1 MRRRFRTR
9 PAHVALVLFA
19 ATLAFGI
26 HRLSPHVAD
35 TPVSLENLHG
45 DLEVIAAAPRP
56 VGGERLAVV
65 RQYVLGRLRDLGFD
79 PQVETGDGTD
89 WLGKTWPLTSVL
101 ARLPADAPDGQPGLL
116 VACHLDSVAAG
127 PGAGDDG
134 AGVAS
139 LLETARLLR
148 DVTGR
153 RRDVV
158 FLVTDG
164 EEAGLLGAKLWA
176 AQHPDRMNCTDVL
189 NFDARGTAGPAILF
203 ETCGDPGAL
212 LESYFAAAPQP
223 VTSSVAAAVYE
234 RMPNGTDLTVFR
246 AAGLNGLNFA
256 FIDGLANYHTPR
268 DDLAH
273 LSDATL
279 LHQASQMF
287 AVTRQAVVEPGD
299 ATGRPPIYFDVA
311 SLFVVRYPRA
321 WSWPLAGLS
330 AALTVVAVVRLRPSW
345 RTVAAGLLRH
355 GLHLL
360 AVVVAVY
367 LVTRMPTGKLTHRWT
382 WLAFTGAALLTTAGL
397 PWVAGRRPRDGRAA
411 LAALLVL
418 LCSSTVAL
426 AAFFEA
432 GGYVLLVPSLLMS
445 LAALPPAG
453 RPRTLAL
460 AVAAAI
466 STLVIL
472 PLAWLATLALTVR
485 LLAGAAV
492 LLVVLAWLWRP
503 SLAPLLSRRR
513 LAVSG
518 LCLMLAAWAFAV
530 VYLT

>member
-1 MRRRFRTR
+1 MNRHR
-9 PAHVALVLFA
+9 PSLIALALLA
-19 ATLAFGI
+19 ATLAFGLF
-26 HRLSPHVAD
+26 RLVPRGSDAD
-35 TPVSLENLHG
+35 TAVSLDALHRH
-45 DLEVIAAAPRP
+45 LAVLAAAPRP
-56 VGGERLAVV
+56 VGSDRLNAVRRHLISELEHLDYEPQPER
-65 RQYVLGRLRDLGFD
+65 
-79 PQVETGDGTD
+79 GDGTD
-89 WLGKTWPLTSVL
+89 WLGKTWPLTNVL
-101 ARLPADAPDGQPGLL
+101 ARLPADAPDGQAGLI

-148 DVTGR
+148 DVKGR

-158 FLVTDG
+158 LLVTDG

-189 NFDARGTAGPAILF
+189 NFDARGTSGPAILF
-203 ETCGDPGAL
+203 ETCGEPSGL
-212 LESYFAAAPQP
+212 LQSYFAAAPQP

-256 FIDGLANYHTPR
+256 FVDGLSNYHTPR

-287 AVTRQAVVEPGD
+287 AVTRQAVVKPSD
-299 ATGRPPIYFDVA
+299 ATGRPTVYFDVA
-311 SLFVVRYPRA
+311 SLLVVRYPRA

-330 AALTVVAVVRLRPSW
+330 LLLTAAAVFRLRPSP
-345 RTVAAGLLRH
+345 RAVAVGVLRH

-397 PWVAGRRPRDGRAA
+397 PWVAGRRPRDERAA

-418 LCSSTVAL
+418 LCFSTVAL

-432 GGYVLLVPSLLMS
+432 GGYVLLVPSVLMS

-485 LLAGAAV
+485 LLAGAAC
-492 LLVVLAWLWRP
+492 LLVVIAWLWRP
-503 SLAPLLSRRR
+503 AVAPLLCHRA
-513 LAVSG
+513 AVG
-518 LCLMLAAWAFAV
+518 GACVALAAWAFAV
-530 VYLT
+530 VYLI